1 MAKAHTSWT
10 VLPHGQIEKL
20 SERVWRVEGALPN
33 MPLKRVMTITKRS
46 DGGLVIHNAIP
57 LGAAEM
63 AQIEGWGPIKVLV
76 VPNGYHRLDARVF
89 HERFADARVICPPG
103 ARKKVA
109 EVVPVSGT
117 YDDEPQDPNVRFE
130 TLDGTK
136 GTEGAM
142 IVSDASGTTL
152 VLNDIVFNM
161 PHQRG
166 FSGFVLKRVTQSSGG
181 PKLSRIARWFVVR
194 DKAAVRAHLE
204 RLAGLPELRRVVVSH
219 HEVIDRPGVLREI
232 AATI

>member
-10 VLPHGQIEKL
+10 VLPHGPIEKL

-33 MPLKRVMTITKRS
+33 MPLKRVMTIAKRS

-57 LGAAEM
+57 LGEADM
-63 AQIEGWGPIKVLV
+63 GQIDAWGQVKTIV

-89 HERFADARVICPPG
+89 HERYREARVLCPPG
-103 ARKKVA
+103 ARKKVE
-109 EVVPVSGT
+109 EVVPVGAT
-117 YDDEPQDPNVRFE
+117 YDDESADANVRFE

-136 GTEGAM
+136 GSEGAM
-142 IVSDASGTTL
+142 IVKDAGGTTL

-166 FSGFVLKRVTQSSGG
+166 FSGFVLKRLTQSSGG
-181 PKLSRIARWFVVR
+181 PKLTRIARWFLVR

-219 HEVIDRPGVLREI
+219 HEVIDSPGVLREI